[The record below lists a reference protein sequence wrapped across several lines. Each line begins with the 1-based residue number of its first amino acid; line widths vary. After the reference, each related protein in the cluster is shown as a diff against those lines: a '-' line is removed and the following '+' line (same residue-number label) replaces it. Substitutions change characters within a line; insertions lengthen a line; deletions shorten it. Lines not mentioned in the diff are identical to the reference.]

1 MNDKFNDLQ
10 KDVDELK
17 RANTEK
23 SMGSSPKRRRT
34 ESTGAG
40 TSWGDRD
47 PSEKPSYNEVVIF
60 SDEEEESE
68 LVEVSDETYA
78 MLTKVCTQS
87 VTNDERKAA
96 RQRYKLPKVPATRT
110 PRLEPFLKTEVPQVA
125 KSLDSDLARV
135 QTLYMDALA
144 PLTTL
149 AESEDLSYEDVKKA
163 TMTAVALIGNANS
176 RLSRLRREKLVGPFN
191 KSLLPLVKEDK
202 DFTVTAPYLFGMDFA
217 KRSKEFTDQIKA
229 MRSSLPNKT
238 ELRSSRPLFRMGQP
252 PGRGLAHRGRGRGPK
267 NYSQSRGHFR
277 PEQKQ

>member
-1 MNDKFNDLQ
+1 MSIQEVLDEIQSMNDKFNDLQ

-96 RQRYKLPKVPATRT
+96 RWRYKLPNVPATRT
-110 PRLEPFLKTEVPQVA
+110 PRLDPFLKRGTSSGQVA
-125 KSLDSDLARV
+125 GQSLSKGTDSV
-135 QTLYMDALA
+135 HGC
-144 PLTTL
+144 LTTL
-149 AESEDLSYEDVKKA
+149 AESEELSYEDVKKA
-163 TMTAVALIGNANS
+163 TTTAVVLIGNANS
-176 RLSRLRREKLVGPFN
+176 HLLHLRREKLVGSFN

-202 DFTVTAPYLFGMDFA
+202 DFTGTAPHLFGKDFA
-217 KRSKEFTDQIKA
+217 KHSKEFTDQKGNAVI
-229 MRSSLPNKT
+229 
-238 ELRSSRPLFRMGQP
+238 
-252 PGRGLAHRGRGRGPK
+252 LAQQDRT
-267 NYSQSRGHFR
+267 
-277 PEQKQ
+277 QKF